1 MPSHA
6 RTGLLIQLF
15 GGKMDKPVK
24 RVKLP
29 FWSTVLQSYKWGF
42 GQLGTMVARRWMVLA
57 VLGALM
63 CALYWL
69 IPPYDMT
76 AKEPMMAP
84 SWLSIGINGLASILF
99 TSMIAVPWHRLVL
112 TGQPMTGNGF
122 DLHPRI
128 LAYALWGVLFGAA
141 VMVPMSMFGAAA
153 PVTPGANPTD
163 AQTTTILI
171 AMVGMYVAIYLV
183 TRFQLKLVATALS
196 DPAGGLGTIWWRTR
210 WSFWRL
216 FGGSALAILPVMG
229 AQYLFNVLVPPASL
243 SPGVL
248 AITHAIQALIGVVFT
263 LPLLTFLSL
272 SYQHFM
278 TKQPEAATT

>member
-1 MPSHA
+1 
-6 RTGLLIQLF
+6 
-15 GGKMDKPVK
+15 MDEPVK

-42 GQLGTMVARRWMVLA
+42 GQLGTMVANRWMVLA
-57 VLGALM
+57 VLGGLM
-63 CALYWL
+63 CTLYWL

-84 SWLSIGINGLASILF
+84 SWLSIGINGMASILF

-112 TGQPMTGNGF
+112 TGEPMTGNGF
-122 DLHPRI
+122 DLSPRI

-141 VMVPMSMFGAAA
+141 VIVPMSIVGSAT
-153 PVTPGANPTD
+153 PTTPGAKPTD

-171 AMVGMYVAIYLV
+171 AMVASYVAIYFV
-183 TRFQLKLVATALS
+183 TRFQLKLVATAMS
-196 DPAGGLGTIWWRTR
+196 DPAGSFGAIWRRTR

-229 AQYLFNVLVPPASL
+229 AQFLFSALVPPVSL
-243 SPGVL
+243 SPSVL
-248 AITHAIQALIGVVFT
+248 AITHAIQSLIGVVLT

>member
-1 MPSHA
+1 
-6 RTGLLIQLF
+6 
-15 GGKMDKPVK
+15 MDKPVK

-69 IPPYDMT
+69 IPPYDLT
-76 AKEPMMAP
+76 AKEQTLAP
-84 SWLSIGINGLASILF
+84 SWLSIGVNSMASILF

-112 TGQPMTGNGF
+112 TGEPITGNGF

-128 LAYALWGVLFGAA
+128 LAYALWGILFGAA
-141 VMVPMSMFGAAA
+141 VMVPISMMGAFA
-153 PVTPGANPTD
+153 PATPTAKPTD
-163 AQTTTILI
+163 AQTATILI
-171 AMVGMYVAIYLV
+171 VMVCVYAAIYLV

-196 DPAGGLGTIWWRTR
+196 DPAGSLGAIWRRTR

-216 FGGSALAILPVMG
+216 FGGAALAILPVMG
-229 AQYLFNVLVPPASL
+229 AQYLFNALVPPASL

-248 AITHAIQALIGVVFT
+248 AITHAMQSLIGVVLT

-278 TKQPEAATT
+278 TKQPEPATT